1 MPDRAEING
10 PRNASHP
17 AMLRHLIWFCGFHT
31 TLLLGAALQ
40 TKPAVHN
47 GSPLVSPTSPRILFE
62 SNRTGTDQLW
72 IINADGTGERQLT
85 REPAGVSGAQWA
97 ADSASLFYSVASHD
111 SSILHELWPD
121 SARRRIIGTF
131 PGRVPE
137 VAPRR
142 DLVIY
147 DVGPW
152 TASHLM
158 MTDIKQRS
166 ARQLTDD
173 AHVVWQGVWA
183 PDGAHIAYTA
193 RDKSGLA
200 VWVMNADG
208 SHPHRV
214 SHLTAAEGSAQMP
227 AWSPD
232 SQHLAF
238 QANSPNGR
246 KSTLWVIDVRT
257 GGEREILPHD
267 TMVLDETPS
276 WFSDGDRVA
285 FQSNRSGRMDIWTVN
300 VNGTELRRVTVSA
313 R

>member
-1 MPDRAEING
+1 
-10 PRNASHP
+10 
-17 AMLRHLIWFCGFHT
+17 MLRNVLLFFVANA
-31 TLLLGAALQ
+31 TLALAGAAQ
-40 TKPAVHN
+40 TKARVVEN

-62 SNRTGTDQLW
+62 SNRTGTNQLW
-72 IINADGTGERQLT
+72 IINADGTDERQLT

-97 ADSASLFYSVASHD
+97 ADSTSLFYSVTSRD
-111 SSILHELWPD
+111 SSTLYELWPD
-121 SARRRIIGTF
+121 SARQRRVGTF
-131 PGRVPE
+131 PGRSPE

-152 TASHLM
+152 SAAYLM

-166 ARQLTDD
+166 ARRLSDSS
-173 AHVVWQGVWA
+173 HVVWQGVWS
-183 PDGAHIAYTA
+183 PDGTHIAYTA
-193 RDKSGLA
+193 SDKTGLA

-208 SHPHRV
+208 SHPHRM
-214 SHLTAAEGSAQMP
+214 SHLTAAEGRAQMP

-238 QANSPNGR
+238 QANAPTGR
-246 KSTLWVIDVRT
+246 KSTLWVIDLRT

-267 TMVLDETPS
+267 TNVLDETPS

-285 FQSNRSGRMDIWTVN
+285 FQSNRGGQMQIWTVN
-300 VNGTELRRVTVSA
+300 LDGTELRRVTAA